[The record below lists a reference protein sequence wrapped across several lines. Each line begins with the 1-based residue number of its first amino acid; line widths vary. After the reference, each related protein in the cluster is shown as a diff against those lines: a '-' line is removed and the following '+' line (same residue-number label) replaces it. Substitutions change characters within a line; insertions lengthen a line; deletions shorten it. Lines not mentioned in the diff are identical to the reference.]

1 MIKDKKQ
8 LKYYLE
14 CDRVALGIS
23 RKRPKLIGD
32 EIWKYERVMRKLDY
46 ATTTKKIISRL
57 ILRLKYR
64 NLGMKLGFSIPFG
77 VCGPGLAIVHYG
89 SIVIATNA
97 KIGENARIHSG
108 VNIGANAGEEKSAT
122 IGNNVY
128 IGPGAKIIGDVHIG
142 DNVCIGANAV
152 VVKDVEPNITVGGV
166 PAKKIS
172 DNSSEKHLKK
182 ATLFVKKPEA

>member
-23 RKRPKLIGD
+23 GKKPKFIGD
-32 EIWKYERVMRKLDY
+32 EIWKFERVMRKLDY
-46 ATTTKKIISRL
+46 ASTNKKTLSRL
-57 ILRLKYR
+57 ILKLRYR

-89 SIVIATNA
+89 SIVISTNA

-108 VNIGANAGEEKSAT
+108 VNIGANAGEKKSAT

-128 IGPGAKIIGDVHIG
+128 IGPGAKIIGDITIG

-152 VVKDVEPNITVGGV
+152 VVKDVEPNITVGGI

-172 DNSSEKHLKK
+172 DNGSEKHLKK
-182 ATLFVKKPEA
+182 ATSIVNYPEA